1 MIETKVPQDI
11 RSYKTKIVGPFTA
24 KQLIIVVLIV
34 TSNILLLTLL
44 YKYIAIDIFVYIL
57 LFLDLILSVFAFE
70 FQGIPLSKYIMQA
83 GYRAIMFPTKRK
95 QKSRS
100 DRTPVNIQELK
111 KTKEK
116 NKNNIAKLSKTHP
129 EYIPYK

>member
-24 KQLIIVVLIV
+24 RQLIVVVFIVAL
-34 TSNILLLTLL
+34 NILLVSLL
-44 YKYIAIDIFVYIL
+44 YQYIAIDIFIYIL
-57 LFLDLILSVFAFE
+57 LILDLLLSVFAFD
-70 FQGIPLSKYIMQA
+70 FQGIPLSKYIMQV
-83 GYRAIMFPTKRK
+83 GYRVFLFPTKRK

-100 DRTPVNIQELK
+100 NRTPDNIQELK